1 MENLRQV
8 VETSGEGVDFIVT
21 GALRANVGDYEL
33 LLRIWDVKTFRERKT
48 FTARWSPATADAA
61 LTKIHAELRMYMEW
75 SPASAAFAYTI
86 PAQPRLWLDTLAA
99 SLGLF
104 LVEKSILPASQLVP
118 VADDLRAS
126 GQRAAQSEASSLA
139 FLTLRARAVK
149 LGLVTAAEATL
160 ARSPLV
166 NAAKAALG
174 N

>member
-1 MENLRQV
+1 
-8 VETSGEGVDFIVT
+8 
-21 GALRANVGDYEL
+21 LRAAVGDYEL
-33 LLRIWDVKTFRERKT
+33 LLRVWDVTTFRERKT
-48 FTARWSPATADAA
+48 FTTRWSPASADAA
-61 LTKIHAELRMYMEW
+61 LAKIHAELRMYMEW
-75 SPASAAFAYTI
+75 SPASAAFAYTV
-86 PAQPRLWLDTLAA
+86 PAQPRPWLDTLAA

-126 GQRAAQSEASSLA
+126 GQRAAQSEAASLA

-174 N
+174 S